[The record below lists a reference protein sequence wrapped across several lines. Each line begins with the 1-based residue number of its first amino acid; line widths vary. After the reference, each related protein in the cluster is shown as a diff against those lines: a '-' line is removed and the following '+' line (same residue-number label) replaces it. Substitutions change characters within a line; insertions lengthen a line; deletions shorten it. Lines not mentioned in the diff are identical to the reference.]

1 MPHGSQQHALQRYS
15 QFALLKQ
22 RRFAP
27 FFATQLLGAFNDNV
41 FRNATIVLITS
52 QLGLNTDQASLYTN
66 LAPALFILPF
76 FLFSS
81 LAGQFAEKYEKTRL
95 IRWIKLFEIAAMSIA
110 AWGFYAHH
118 ASLLLVVLFLMG
130 LHSTIFGPI
139 KYSILPQ
146 ALHPQELV
154 GGNGLVETG
163 TALAILF
170 GMMLGGSLMLSPA
183 HGPMLA
189 SLAVLAIAIA
199 GYAASRAIP
208 PAPPTAPALNINWNL
223 FTETARILKL
233 CTRQRAVFNAVLGI
247 SWFWFFG
254 TALTAQMPLYAQT
267 NLGGGSA
274 LFLLA
279 LGVFSV
285 GTGIGSLLCEKLSGR
300 TVEIGLVPLGAFGI
314 SAFALDLYFARPGAA
329 PITGL
334 NVAGFL
340 HAHGSLRILF
350 DLMMIGVFGG
360 FFLVPLFA
368 LVQNRTPKSEL
379 SRVIAGNNI
388 LNAMFIVAAAMSG
401 ILAQRLLHWSIPQF
415 FLALAIANALVA
427 MYIFTLVPEF
437 LMRFISWLLVKTL
450 YRLRVGG
457 MNHIPDEGPAL
468 IVCNHVSYMDAL
480 ILSGAISRPV
490 RFVMYYKIFDIP
502 VMNWIFRTA
511 KAIPIAGARENPE
524 LMRHAFAEIEAA
536 LDAGELVGIFPE
548 GALTKDGEIAPFKSG
563 VERILAMRPV
573 PVVPMALRGMWSSM
587 WSRRLAFDKSGR
599 LRRMRLPRRFRAQ
612 VEAIADAPIDGRI
625 ANADMLEAKV
635 RGLRGDAE

>member
-1 MPHGSQQHALQRYS
+1 MASGHS
-15 QFALLKQ
+15 QFELLRQ

-41 FRNATIVLITS
+41 FRNATIVLITA
-52 QLGLNTDQASLYTN
+52 QLGLSTDQASLYTN

-76 FLFSS
+76 FLFSA

-95 IRWIKLFEIAAMSIA
+95 IRWIKLFEIVAMTVA

-130 LHSTIFGPI
+130 LHSTMFGPI

-146 ALHPQELV
+146 ALHPEELV

-170 GMMLGGSLMLSPA
+170 GMILGGSLMLSPE
-183 HGPMLA
+183 HGPTLA
-189 SLAVLAIAIA
+189 SVAVLAIAA
-199 GYAASRAIP
+199 TGYLASREIP
-208 PAPPTAPALNINWNL
+208 AAPATAPSLRINWNIAS
-223 FTETARILKL
+223 ETWHILKL
-233 CTRQRAVFNAVLGI
+233 CTRQRAVFNSVLGI

-254 TALTAQMPLYAQT
+254 TALTAQLPVYAQT

-274 LFLLA
+274 VFLLT
-279 LGVFSV
+279 LGVFSI

-329 PITGL
+329 PVTGL
-334 NVAGFL
+334 DVGGFV
-340 HAHGSLRILF
+340 HAHGSLRVLF

-368 LVQNRTPKSEL
+368 LVQSRTPKSEL

-388 LNAMFIVAAAMSG
+388 LNALFIVSAAVCG
-401 ILAQRLLHWSIPQF
+401 IVAQQLLHWSIPTF

-427 MYIFTLVPEF
+427 IYIFTLVPEF
-437 LMRFISWLLVKTL
+437 LMRFLSWLLVKSL
-450 YRLRVGG
+450 YRLRADGIA
-457 MNHIPDEGPAL
+457 NIPDEGPAI

-480 ILSGAISRPV
+480 ILAGSIPRPV
-490 RFVMYYKIFDIP
+490 RFVMYYRIFEVP
-502 VMNWIFRTA
+502 VMKWIFRTA
-511 KAIPIAGARENPE
+511 RAIPIAGARENPA
-524 LMRHAFAEIEAA
+524 LMQQAFTDIDAA
-536 LDAGELVGIFPE
+536 LAAGEVVGIFPE
-548 GALTKDGEIAPFKSG
+548 GALTKDGDIAPFKSG
-563 VERILAMRPV
+563 IERMLANRPV
-573 PVVPMALRGMWSSM
+573 SVVPMALRGMWASM
-587 WSRRLAFDKSGR
+587 WSRRDTR
-599 LRRMRLPRRFRAQ
+599 LGRMRAPRRFRAN
-612 VEAIADAPIDGRI
+612 VGVVAGAPVDGLGVSAEA
-625 ANADMLEAKV
+625 LEAQV
-635 RGLRGDAE
+635 RALRGDAA

>member
-1 MPHGSQQHALQRYS
+1 MAHN
-15 QFALLKQ
+15 QFELLKQ

-27 FFATQLLGAFNDNV
+27 FFTTQLLGAFNDNV

-76 FLFSS
+76 FLFSA

-95 IRWIKLFEIAAMSIA
+95 IRWIKLFEIVAMTIA

-130 LHSTIFGPI
+130 LHSTMFGPI

-146 ALHPQELV
+146 ALRADELV

-189 SLAVLAIAIA
+189 SIAVLAIAVI
-199 GYAASRAIP
+199 GYVSSRAIP
-208 PAPPTAPALNINWNL
+208 PAPPTAPELRVNWNI
-223 FTETARILKL
+223 FSETLRTLKL
-233 CTRQRAVFNAVLGI
+233 CTRQRAVFNSVLGI

-254 TALTAQMPLYAQT
+254 TALTAQLPVYAET
-267 NLGGGSA
+267 NLGGGSS

-314 SAFALDLYFARPGAA
+314 SAFALDLYFARPGGTVVHGLEVAA
-329 PITGL
+329 FVLTG
-334 NVAGFL
+334 
-340 HAHGSLRILF
+340 GSLRILF

-368 LVQNRTPKSEL
+368 LVQSRTPKYEL

-388 LNAMFIVAAAMSG
+388 LNAMFIVAAAVCG
-401 ILAQRLLHWSIPQF
+401 IVAQRVLHWSIPQF
-415 FLALAIANALVA
+415 FLALAIANAVVA
-427 MYIFTLVPEF
+427 IYIFTLVPEF
-437 LMRFISWLLVKTL
+437 LMRLISWLLVKSL
-450 YRLRVGG
+450 YRLRVHGIE
-457 MNHIPDEGPAL
+457 HIPDEGPAL

-480 ILSGAISRPV
+480 ILSGAIPRPV
-490 RFVMYYKIFDIP
+490 RFVMYYRIFEIP
-502 VMNWIFRTA
+502 VMKWIFRTA
-511 KAIPIAGARENPE
+511 RAIPIAGARENPE
-524 LMRHAFAEIEAA
+524 LMQRAFAEIEAA

-548 GALTKDGEIAPFKSG
+548 GALTRDGEIAPFKSG
-563 VERILAMRPV
+563 IERILAARPV
-573 PVVPMALRGMWSSM
+573 PVVPMALRGMWASM
-587 WSRRLAFDKSGR
+587 WSKRDTRMG
-599 LRRMRLPRRFRAQ
+599 RMRLPRRLRAQ
-612 VEAIADAPIDGRI
+612 VEVVADAPDGHVAT
-625 ANADMLEAKV
+625 ANALEASV
-635 RGLRGDAE
+635 RRLRGGTA